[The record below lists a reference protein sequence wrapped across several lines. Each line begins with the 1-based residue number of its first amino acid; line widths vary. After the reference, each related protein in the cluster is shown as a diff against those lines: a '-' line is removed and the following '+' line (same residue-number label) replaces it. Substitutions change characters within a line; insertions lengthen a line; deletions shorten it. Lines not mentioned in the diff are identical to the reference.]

1 MINMRVLE
9 LFRGTGSI
17 GKYCEELGY
26 DVFSLD
32 IDPKAQASVTTD
44 IMNWDYAMYPV
55 GHFDIIWASPPCTE
69 YSTMCFRRPRKLDV
83 ADAIVQRVLDII
95 NYFKPTTWYIE
106 NPRSGM
112 LKTRPFMV
120 GLPYYDVSYCRYGY
134 LYRKHTRI
142 WTNMKGFKPL
152 YCNKDCE
159 SMKEGKHTSLVLK
172 TRSLAAKHS
181 KPQPRVKA
189 LIDCQVSAQ

>member
-142 WTNMKGFKPL
+142 WTNMKGFNPL

-181 KPQPRVKA
+181 IPQPLVKA